1 MNTIKIL
8 LLGKTGVGK
17 SSFIN
22 YFLGKDVAGIGVGE
36 PCTQE
41 RTKYTLNEWE
51 DCSIEIYDTKGLE
64 VLDADNWSDE
74 ISRHLHEMSELDF
87 FERYQTIFYCISAK
101 KKIEIYE
108 LNAIK
113 NIIESAE
120 QPVHIILT
128 HCDEIDCDVLDER
141 EEYLR
146 KNIADNICVYRI
158 TSVDKTKRNGM
169 VIKKSGREK
178 VLDGVFGLLWQDV
191 SERFADDVADECRRK
206 YSQFIGYI
214 KNECLKSTNQF
225 GVSKMP
231 RMLINDD
238 FEERI
243 DRVGERIEGRIEE
256 RQNKVNEELAMW
268 IKDNCIVRLKQ
279 IYCSYSKATGF
290 KIFFD
295 EEDICNIAE
304 SVFKEKTDEIMEA
317 MNEQELI
324 RKMDEIVDSA
334 DKIGDEVTSD
344 NIATALKV
352 VGKGVFILVTLKGR
366 LKKLIEETAR
376 SLRCSLYDD
385 TLKKEIYTKLLE
397 LKD

>member
-22 YFLGKDVAGIGVGE
+22 YFLEKDVAGIGVGE
-36 PCTQE
+36 PCTQK

-158 TSVDKTKRNGM
+158 TSVDKTKRNGT

-178 VLDGVFGLLWQDV
+178 VLDGVFSLLWQDV
-191 SERFADDVADECRRK
+191 SEKFADDVADECQAK
-206 YSQFIGYI
+206 YSWLIEYT
-214 KNECLKSTNQF
+214 KDECLKLADLFS
-225 GVSKMP
+225 VSSIIS
-231 RMLINDD
+231 MLKNDD
-238 FEERI
+238 FEERGDKI
-243 DRVGERIEGRIEE
+243 FEGIEE
-256 RQNKVNEELAMW
+256 KSEKKIDEINEELLNW
-268 IKDNCIVRLKQ
+268 VKDNCIVKLEQ

-295 EEDICNIAE
+295 EEDICDIAE
-304 SVFKEKTDEIMEA
+304 DIFAEKFNEIIETMD
-317 MNEQELI
+317 EQELL
-324 RKMDEIVDSA
+324 RKLKLDFVDDDIESENIF
-334 DKIGDEVTSD
+334 DILKI
-344 NIATALKV
+344 
-352 VGKGVFILVTLKGR
+352 VGKGVGAIAMLKYR
-366 LKKLIEETAR
+366 TKKIIEETAR

-385 TLKKEIYTKLLE
+385 TLKNEIYTKLLE

>member
-22 YFLGKDVAGIGVGE
+22 YFLEKDVAGIGVGE
-36 PCTQE
+36 PCTQK
-41 RTKYTLNEWE
+41 RIKYTLNEWE

-158 TSVDKTKRNGM
+158 TSVDKTKRNGT

-178 VLDGVFGLLWQDV
+178 VLDGVFSLLWQDV
-191 SERFADDVADECRRK
+191 SEKFADDVADECQAK
-206 YSQFIGYI
+206 YSWLIEYT
-214 KNECLKSTNQF
+214 KDECLKLADLFS
-225 GVSKMP
+225 VSSIIS
-231 RMLINDD
+231 MLKNDD
-238 FEERI
+238 FEERGDKI
-243 DRVGERIEGRIEE
+243 FEGIEE
-256 RQNKVNEELAMW
+256 KSEKKIDEINEELLNW
-268 IKDNCIVRLKQ
+268 VKDNCIVKLEQ

-295 EEDICNIAE
+295 EEDICDIAE
-304 SVFKEKTDEIMEA
+304 DIFAEKFNEIIETMD
-317 MNEQELI
+317 EQELF
-324 RKMDEIVDSA
+324 RKLKLDFVD
-334 DKIGDEVTSD
+334 DDIEPENIFDILKI
-344 NIATALKV
+344 
-352 VGKGVFILVTLKGR
+352 VGKGVGAIAMLKYR
-366 LKKLIEETAR
+366 TKKIIEETAR

>member
-22 YFLGKDVAGIGVGE
+22 YFLEKDVAGIGVGE
-36 PCTQE
+36 PCTQK

-74 ISRHLHEMSELDF
+74 ISRHLREVSEFDF

-158 TSVDKTKRNGM
+158 TSVDKTKRNGT
-169 VIKKSGREK
+169 VIKKSGREN
-178 VLDGVFGLLWQDV
+178 VLDGVFSLLWQDV
-191 SERFADDVADECRRK
+191 SEKFADDVADECQAK
-206 YSQFIGYI
+206 YGRLIEYI
-214 KNECLKSTNQF
+214 KDECLKLADLFN
-225 GVSKMP
+225 VSSIIS
-231 RMLINDD
+231 MLKNDD
-238 FEERI
+238 FEERGDKI
-243 DRVGERIEGRIEE
+243 FEGIEE
-256 RQNKVNEELAMW
+256 KSEKKIDEINEELLNW
-268 IKDNCIVRLKQ
+268 VKDNCIVKLEQ

-295 EEDICNIAE
+295 EEDICDIAE
-304 SVFKEKTDEIMEA
+304 DIFAEKFNEIIETMD
-317 MNEQELI
+317 EQELF
-324 RKMDEIVDSA
+324 RKLKLDFVDDDIESENIF
-334 DKIGDEVTSD
+334 DILKI
-344 NIATALKV
+344 
-352 VGKGVFILVTLKGR
+352 VGKGVGAIAMLKYR
-366 LKKLIEETAR
+366 TKKIIEDTAR
-376 SLRCSLYDD
+376 SLQWSLYDD

>member
-64 VLDADNWSDE
+64 VLDADNWSNE

-113 NIIESAE
+113 KIIETAE

-128 HCDEIDCDVLDER
+128 HCDEIDCDMLDER

-158 TSVDKTKRNGM
+158 TSVDKTKRNGT
-169 VIKKSGREK
+169 VIKKNGREK
-178 VLDGVFGLLWQDV
+178 VLDGVFDLLWQDV
-191 SERFADDVADECRRK
+191 SEKFADDVNR
-206 YSQFIGYI
+206 QFCKTYI
-214 KNECLKSTNQF
+214 SLSMFFKNEFLKLADLF
-225 GVSKMP
+225 GIPSILSMI
-231 RMLINDD
+231 INDD
-238 FEERI
+238 FEERGDKI
-243 DRVGERIEGRIEE
+243 FDGVFENLEAASD
-256 RQNKVNEELAMW
+256 AMQEKLSQW
-268 IKDNCIVRLKQ
+268 VEDNCILPLEK
-279 IYCSYSKATGF
+279 IYFSYSKAMDCNM
-290 KIFFD
+290 FFD
-295 EEDICNIAE
+295 ADDICSIADDIIAE
-304 SVFKEKTDEIMEA
+304 KGNEIMEA
-317 MNEQELI
+317 MDEQAFC
-324 RKMDEIVDSA
+324 RKMKLDFIDEEIE
-334 DKIGDEVTSD
+334 DES
-344 NIATALKV
+344 LLGM
-352 VGKGVFILVTLKGR
+352 GKMILKGAGAILF
-366 LKKLIEETAR
+366 LKKRFKDFIEETINGFAL
-376 SLRCSLYDD
+376 SLCDGK
-385 TLKKEIYTKLLE
+385 LKNEIYTKLLE
-397 LKD
+397 LRDKGEY

>member
-22 YFLGKDVAGIGVGE
+22 YFLEKDVAGIGIGE
-36 PCTQE
+36 PCTQK

-158 TSVDKTKRNGM
+158 TSVDKTKRNGT

-191 SERFADDVADECRRK
+191 SEKFADDVADECQVK
-206 YSQFIGYI
+206 YGWLIEYI
-214 KNECLKSTNQF
+214 KDECLKLADLFS
-225 GVSKMP
+225 VSSIIS
-231 RMLINDD
+231 MLKNDD
-238 FEERI
+238 FEERGDKI
-243 DRVGERIEGRIEE
+243 FEGIEE
-256 RQNKVNEELAMW
+256 KSEKKINEINEELLNW
-268 IKDNCIVRLKQ
+268 VKDNCIVKLEQ

-295 EEDICNIAE
+295 EEDICDIAE
-304 SVFKEKTDEIMEA
+304 DIFAEKFNEIIETMD
-317 MNEQELI
+317 EQELF
-324 RKMDEIVDSA
+324 RKLKLDFVD
-334 DKIGDEVTSD
+334 DDIEPENIFDILKI
-344 NIATALKV
+344 
-352 VGKGVFILVTLKGR
+352 VGKGVGAIAMLKYR
-366 LKKLIEETAR
+366 TKKIIEETAR